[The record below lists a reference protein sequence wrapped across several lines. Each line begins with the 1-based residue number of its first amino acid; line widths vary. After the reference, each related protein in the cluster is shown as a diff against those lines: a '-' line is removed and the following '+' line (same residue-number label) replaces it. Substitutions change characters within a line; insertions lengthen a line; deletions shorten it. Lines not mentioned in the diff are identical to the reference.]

1 MLLPFALAGYSASVD
16 KDAFASVVLYIMIY
30 AITNLGAF
38 SIVVGMSR
46 DAPTLLISDFAGLG
60 QRAAPVAIAMATCL
74 VSLAGIPPTA
84 GFWGK
89 FFIFAAAIHRGDVG
103 VWLAAA
109 MVVNSVISLVYYLGI
124 VRSMW
129 LDPIAE
135 PVRPLRIPPSVGVV
149 AAAATIGILAI
160 GVYPQLFAHFPPFT
174 AVLGP

>member
-1 MLLPFALAGYSASVD
+1 MV
-16 KDAFASVVLYIMIY
+16 Y

-38 SIVVGMSR
+38 AIVVGMSR
-46 DAPTLLISDFAGLG
+46 ETPSLVIGDFAGLG
-60 QRAAPVAIAMATCL
+60 QRAPAVAIAMATCL

-89 FFIFAAAIHRGDVG
+89 FFIFVAAIHRGDVG
-103 VWLAAA
+103 AWLAAA
-109 MVVNSVISLVYYLGI
+109 MVINSVISLVYYLGI

-135 PVRPLRIPPSVGVV
+135 PVRPLRIPASAGLVAT
-149 AAAATIGILAI
+149 AAALGVIAV